1 MNRIKSK
8 QPLQRPLKQPQSFD
22 IFKAACVGMFPIF
35 NVCNDIKQRLYI
47 HDIEIVGFKPHVWVA
62 RATLQFI
69 R

>member
-1 MNRIKSK
+1 MNQNQIQAASSK
-8 QPLQRPLKQPQSFD
+8 TLKQPQSFD
-22 IFKAACVGMFPIF
+22 IFKVACVGMFPIF

-47 HDIEIVGFKPHVWVA
+47 HDIDIVGFKPHVWVA